1 MICGAE
7 PGSPCRRRK
16 SRRQDPFPRKTVA
29 LVAGLVALGTA
40 TASAQDA
47 GTISA
52 ERPGF
57 SSSPIAL
64 APSLWQIESGYQY
77 TKDSGSIDVDDHT
90 LPLLLVRAGL
100 TERVELQFSWAGIS
114 WSEIGGRSVDGA
126 NDAGIGVKWQLTDD
140 NAALPF
146 AVFAGL
152 SLPIGADELTS
163 DEVEP
168 TIGAFWSYSAG
179 MDWFG
184 TLLLSESDDDI
195 VASNGIGLSIPI
207 NDDTGGYVEY
217 FGNYAGDSGP
227 EHYINGG
234 VAYLPRMDLQL
245 DLHLGAGL
253 NGRAAD
259 FFLGVGVAYRF

>member
-1 MICGAE
+1 MAA
-7 PGSPCRRRK
+7 
-16 SRRQDPFPRKTVA
+16 V
-29 LVAGLVALGTA
+29 LLALGTG
-40 TASAQDA
+40 TVSAQDS

-64 APSLWQIESGYQY
+64 APSLWQVESGYQY
-77 TKDSGSIDVDDHT
+77 TKASSGVDDHS

-100 TERVELQFSWAGIS
+100 TERVELQLSWAGVS
-114 WSEIGGRSVDGA
+114 WSDIGGQSVNGA

-140 NAALPF
+140 NATVPI

-163 DEVEP
+163 DEIEP

-184 TLLLSESDDDI
+184 TVLLSESNDDI
-195 VASNGIGLSIPI
+195 VASNGIGVSLPI
-207 NDDTGGYVEY
+207 NNDTGGYVEY

-227 EHYINGG
+227 EHYLNGG
-234 VAYLPRMDLQL
+234 VAYLPRIDLQL

-253 NGRAAD
+253 NDRAAD